1 MKVKKQNKSKPK
13 LLIIVLFQNLL
24 DEKPYYAKNPAPPL
38 PGILLAA
45 LTPPEVE
52 VEVLHEMVRPIDY
65 NTDADF
71 IAISFMDYLSPH
83 AYEVADKFRALG
95 KVVIG
100 GGKFAS
106 TFPEEVEPH
115 FDSICVG
122 EAHKVWAQ
130 MVQDLLSGKLKKRYD
145 ADLAPDLENIPVP
158 RYDLVEKKYFT
169 PIVTEASRGCPH
181 PCTYCQLN
189 INRTPYRTRPVEDVI
204 RDLKNTKGLSW
215 IKRKTAMIL
224 DNNLG
229 GSITNAKELLREI
242 AKLKF
247 WAIGAQYSIESLR
260 DNEFVELLAKA
271 NCRMSFIGMESL
283 NEESLRDVEKKQNKV
298 EEYKEFSHKLNKKG
312 ILTFTG
318 FMFALDEDTPEYYEA
333 LPQKLEEVGVN
344 VILPSI
350 SIPIYGTPLHKKM
363 IDENRIV
370 DNDISHYEGDHVLF
384 KHKYL
389 TEEQIYYYYEKVIK
403 IFYSWKNILRRW
415 WKYVLMQ
422 TFNGSVKEYLL
433 KTVLG
438 SVIYFKLSIFQ
449 RHHAQER
456 VFDKRK
462 NKKSMKDSDS
472 SSERIIKAA

>member
-1 MKVKKQNKSKPK
+1 MKKREKNKPK
-13 LLIIVLFQNLL
+13 LLIIVLFQNLI

-45 LTPPEVE
+45 LTPPQVE
-52 VEVLHEMVRPIDY
+52 VDVLHEMVRPINY
-65 NTDADF
+65 NTNADF
-71 IAISFMDYLSPH
+71 IAISFMDYLSTH
-83 AYEVADKFRALG
+83 AYEVAAKFRAKG
-95 KVVIG
+95 KIVIG

-106 TFPEEVEPH
+106 TFPEEVEPY

-122 EAHKVWAQ
+122 EAHKIWAE
-130 MVQDLLSGKLKKRYD
+130 MVNDLLAGKLKKRYD
-145 ADLAPDLENIPVP
+145 ADLAPDLNDIPAP
-158 RYDLVEKKYFT
+158 RYDLVESKYFT

-189 INRTPYRTRPVEDVI
+189 IKRAPYRMRPVENVI

-229 GSITNAKELLREI
+229 GNISNAKNLLREI
-242 AKLKF
+242 SKLNF
-247 WAIGAQYSIESLR
+247 WAIGAQYSLECLR

-283 NEESLRDVEKKQNKV
+283 NEDSLLDVDKKQNKV
-298 EEYKEFSHKLNKKG
+298 EEYKEFFYKLNKKG

-318 FMFALDEDTPEYYEA
+318 FMFALDEDTPEYYDT
-333 LPQKLEEVGVN
+333 LPQKLEEIGVN

-350 SIPIYGTPLHKKM
+350 SIPIYGTPLYKKM
-363 IDENRIV
+363 VEENRII
-370 DNDISHYEGDHVLF
+370 DTNISHYEGDHVLF
-384 KHKYL
+384 KHKHL
-389 TEEQIYYYYEKVIK
+389 SEEQIYYYYEKVIK
-403 IFYSWKNILRRW
+403 IFYSWNNILKRW
-415 WKYVLMQ
+415 WRFVSMQ
-422 TFNGSVKEYLL
+422 TFGGSIKEYLL

-456 VFDKRK
+456 VFDKQRV
-462 NKKSMKDSDS
+462 KSQKQI
-472 SSERIIKAA
+472 EIKAA

>member
-1 MKVKKQNKSKPK
+1 MKKREKNKPK
-13 LLIIVLFQNLL
+13 LLIIVLFQNLI

-45 LTPPEVE
+45 LTPPQVE
-52 VEVLHEMVRPIDY
+52 VDVLHEMVRPINY
-65 NTDADF
+65 NTNADF
-71 IAISFMDYLSPH
+71 IAISFMDYLSTH
-83 AYEVADKFRALG
+83 AYEVAAKFRAKG
-95 KVVIG
+95 KIVIG

-106 TFPEEVEPH
+106 TFPEEVEPY

-122 EAHKVWAQ
+122 EAHKIWAE
-130 MVQDLLSGKLKKRYD
+130 MVNDLLAGKLKKRYD
-145 ADLAPDLENIPVP
+145 ADLAPDLNDIPAP
-158 RYDLVEKKYFT
+158 RYDLVESKYFT

-189 INRTPYRTRPVEDVI
+189 IKRAPYRMRPVEDVI

-229 GSITNAKELLREI
+229 GNISNAKNLLREI
-242 AKLKF
+242 SKLNF
-247 WAIGAQYSIESLR
+247 WAIGAQYSLECLR

-283 NEESLRDVEKKQNKV
+283 NEDSLLDVDKKQNKV
-298 EEYKEFSHKLNKKG
+298 EEYKEFFYKLNKKG
-312 ILTFTG
+312 VLTFTG
-318 FMFALDEDTPEYYEA
+318 FMFALDEDTPEYYDT
-333 LPQKLEEVGVN
+333 LPQKLEEIGVN

-350 SIPIYGTPLHKKM
+350 SIPIYGTPLYKKM
-363 IDENRIV
+363 VEENRIV
-370 DNDISHYEGDHVLF
+370 DTDISHYEGDHVLF
-384 KHKYL
+384 KHKHL
-389 TEEQIYYYYEKVIK
+389 SEEQIYYYYEKVIK
-403 IFYSWKNILRRW
+403 IFYSWNNILKRW
-415 WKYVLMQ
+415 WRFVSMQ
-422 TFNGSVKEYLL
+422 TFGGSIKEYLL

-456 VFDKRK
+456 VFDKQRVK
-462 NKKSMKDSDS
+462 SQKKI
-472 SSERIIKAA
+472 EVKAA